1 MLRLLLS
8 IFGAE
13 LRLTVRRAANTALLL
28 AIGGLLV
35 ALSVLFFIA
44 ATFIVLAERYDALTA
59 ALVLGGGTLVVGLIF
74 FLVALLR
81 NRRRP
86 GAFGGYGG
94 YGAFGAAPPV
104 AGVPPAAPPTP
115 SPGLNTTL
123 GIAAGAAIIG
133 LILGRRV

>member
-86 GAFGGYGG
+86 GAYGG
-94 YGAFGAAPPV
+94 YGALGAAPPV
-104 AGVPPAAPPTP
+104 AGVPPAAPPAP